1 MSESFNAESAA
12 CHKRVH
18 FNVAASRL
26 GFTLVELLVVIA
38 IIGILVALLLPAVQ
52 VARESARR
60 SQCINNEKQEALA
73 NLNYESAKGGLPV
86 GLYECC
92 WGTWQIGILPYVEET
107 NLSAGYQNFGGNDP
121 TGPEYKADPNFT
133 NVTSKRLA
141 LASCPSD
148 KISAPWPY
156 GNSGLTKHNYV
167 GNYGTTGIENNLFQ
181 QDPGW
186 DQVALLNGVQY
197 QGAPFEC
204 KKSIR
209 LKKITDGMSN
219 TLLLSEVI
227 QGEGVDLRGLTW
239 WGDAAGFSSYLAPNS
254 SQPDV
259 SVYASYCN
267 KTDND
272 LLPCVQQSV
281 ANPSMYAARSRHPGG
296 VNAAMC
302 DGSVRTVSNDID
314 LNVWRA
320 LSTTHGAEVIN
331 GDN

>member
-1 MSESFNAESAA
+1 MSEFFNAESAA
-12 CHKRVH
+12 RHQSVR
-18 FNVAASRL
+18 FVAIASRL

-52 VARESARR
+52 AARESARR
-60 SQCINNEKQEALA
+60 AQCINNEKQESLA
-73 NLNYESAKGGLPV
+73 VLNYESAKGGLPV

-92 WGTWQIGILPYVEET
+92 WGTWQMGVLPYIEE
-107 NLSAGYQNFGGNDP
+107 SALRNAYENYGGNDP
-121 TGPEYKADPNFT
+121 KGPEYKAEPNFT

-156 GNSGLTKHNYV
+156 GKSGLTKHNYV
-167 GNYGTTGIENNLFQ
+167 GNYGSTGIENNLFEK
-181 QDPGW
+181 DPGW
-186 DQVALLNGVQY
+186 NQVAVLNGVQY

-209 LKKITDGMSN
+209 LKKITDGTSN

-239 WGDAAGFSSYLAPNS
+239 WGDAAGFSTYLAPNS

-259 SVYASYCN
+259 AVYAYYCN

-272 LLPCVQQSV
+272 LLPCVQQSS
-281 ANPSMYAARSRHPGG
+281 ANPSMFAARSRHPGG

-302 DGSVRTVSNDID
+302 DGSVRFVIDDID
-314 LNVWRA
+314 TAVWRA
-320 LSTTHGAEVIN
+320 LSTTHGAEAIS

>member
-1 MSESFNAESAA
+1 
-12 CHKRVH
+12 
-18 FNVAASRL
+18 
-26 GFTLVELLVVIA
+26 LVELLVVIA

-52 VARESARR
+52 AAREAARR

-73 NLNYESAKGGLPV
+73 ILNFESSKGGLPV
-86 GLYECC
+86 GMYECC
-92 WGTWQIGILPYVEET
+92 WGTWQIGILPYLEET
-107 NLSAGYQNFGGNDP
+107 ALSAGYQNYGGNSP
-121 TGPEYKADPNFT
+121 TGPEYKAEPNLT
-133 NVTSKRLA
+133 NVTSKRLS

-148 KISAPWPY
+148 KVSALWPY
-156 GNSGLTKHNYV
+156 GKSGLSKHNYV
-167 GNYGTTGIENNLFQ
+167 ANYGPTGIHNNLFET
-181 QDPGW
+181 DPGW
-186 DQVALLNGVQY
+186 DQVPLLNGVQY

-209 LKKITDGMSN
+209 LKKITDGTTD

-239 WGDAAGFSSYLAPNS
+239 WGDAAGFSAYLAPNS

-259 SVYASYCN
+259 AVFASYCN
-267 KTDND
+267 KPDND
-272 LLPCVQQSV
+272 LLPCAQQTSN
-281 ANPSMYAARSRHPGG
+281 NPSMFAARSRHPGG

-314 LNVWRA
+314 LTVWRA
-320 LSTTHGAEVIN
+320 LSTTHGAEAIS